1 MLARCSVTDAGH
13 RRWKLRLDTSLC
25 PDITVG
31 VRLNAENTAPLD
43 YYLLPWMDLGPGKLV
58 LGETNPLILDGYR
71 FEDLSMLRDMARRV
85 SVRRVA

>member
-1 MLARCSVTDAGH
+1 
-13 RRWKLRLDTSLC
+13 
-25 PDITVG
+25 VG

-58 LGETNPLILDGYR
+58 LGESNPLILDGYR

-85 SVRRVA
+85 SVRRAA